1 MAEWSK
7 KWEENKKREMV
18 QETEEGVAVS
28 AETVGHQSTGLECS
42 QWILW
47 VLLVSLALF

>member
-1 MAEWSK
+1 
-7 KWEENKKREMV
+7 MV

-47 VLLVSLALF
+47 VLLVSLALL